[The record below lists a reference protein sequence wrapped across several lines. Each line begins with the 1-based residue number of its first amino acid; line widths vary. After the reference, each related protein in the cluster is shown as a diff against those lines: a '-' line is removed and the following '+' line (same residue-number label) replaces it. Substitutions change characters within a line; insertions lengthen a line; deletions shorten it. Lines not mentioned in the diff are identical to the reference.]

1 MKIMNCASLIALAAG
16 GLAVSVPASAA
27 PLSPASLT
35 ASHDMLQA
43 VSLMGDELRMPS
55 AQQQQQQQQQQRRN
69 LVAAAGVIYGAPLGG
84 FNV

>member
-1 MKIMNCASLIALAAG
+1 MKIMNCASLIALVAG

-55 AQQQQQQQQQQRRN
+55 AQQQQQQQQRRN

>member
-1 MKIMNCASLIALAAG
+1 MKILNCASLIALVAG
-16 GLAVSVPASAA
+16 GLAVSAPASAA

-43 VSLMGDELRMPS
+43 VSLTGDESRIPS
-55 AQQQQQQQQQQRRN
+55 AQQQQQQQQQRRN
-69 LVAAAGVIYGAPLGG
+69 IVAEAGVIYGAPLGG